1 MFEARAEQLVGD
13 AASGI
18 TGVVATTKDGKHV
31 QYNAKKGVI
40 LATGDIGGNQEM
52 VDAFCPI
59 SNRSDSNCYAPAG
72 FNNGDGLLMGM
83 WAGAAMSKSEA
94 APMIHQF
101 TLDTF

>member
-1 MFEARAEQLVGD
+1 MGD

-83 WAGAAMSKSEA
+83 WAGAPCRRAK
-94 APMIHQF
+94 PPR
-101 TLDTF
+101 

>member
-1 MFEARAEQLVGD
+1 MRDGSGRVGGVI
-13 AASGI
+13 AKSG
-18 TGVVATTKDGKHV
+18 DEYV
-31 QYNAKKGVI
+31 QINAGKGVI

-83 WAGAAMSKSEA
+83 WAGAARSKSEPA
-94 APMIHQF
+94 QMIHQF
-101 TLDTF
+101 TMDTL